1 MPAIGQSVGKYRIVR
16 LLGTG
21 GMGAVYE
28 VENPEIG
35 QRGALKVLKPE
46 IGAHL
51 ELFQR
56 FINEARAANQVRH
69 PSVVKVF
76 DFGYG
81 DDGSPWLV
89 MEYLEGD
96 SLAARITA
104 ALRLPGH
111 CIGPDGLW
119 MLGELASVLGA
130 AQRAGITHRDLKPGN
145 VMLVPDPV
153 SNTGERIKLLDF
165 GIAKLHDDSLTQTGQ
180 MLGTPVYMAPEQ
192 FKNAAE
198 VNSQADVYG
207 LGVIAYQILC
217 GRLPFEAE
225 GVYALMAAKAFDS
238 PTPIEK
244 HAPSLAPEV
253 RSLVMR
259 MLEREP
265 KQRPTIAEV
274 EAEIRR
280 LLGLPPPRESGFHAR
295 VDAAQPPLPETL
307 DDDISNPTADAPLGE
322 SDPARRAALAAD
334 AGTPSEQR
342 AAGELSP
349 AAFEPPK
356 SLSSMPSVR
365 VGPLLRAAPE
375 YLTAGGAP
383 EQRIAAA
390 LTSPSAPTSP
400 GSPRGRGVV
409 TAVLGLALVAGI
421 TAAAVKIGRQPAKV
435 PAQGVEADL
444 LAPAPAPVEDMLAP
458 SEPPPDLLVQAPPE
472 DLLKPPPDLASPS
485 RPSRGACVTPA
496 DSCIG
501 GSLSGEQQKAF
512 HDALVESGTKLCQ
525 GEAIVVTGRPTL
537 QVRGVGTRRDV
548 QPLWY
553 ALRGH
558 LAKGN
563 LAIPA
568 RVEIRCKGK

>member
-28 VENPEIG
+28 VENPDIG

-56 FINEARAANQVRH
+56 FINEARAANQIRH

-81 DDGSPWLV
+81 EDGSPWLV

-96 SLAARITA
+96 SLASRITA

-111 CIGPDGLW
+111 CIGTDGLW

-130 AQRAGITHRDLKPGN
+130 AQRAGITHRDLKPAN

-153 SNTGERIKLLDF
+153 SHTGERIKLLDF
-165 GIAKLHDDSLTQTGQ
+165 GIAKLHNDSLTQTGQ
-180 MLGTPVYMAPEQ
+180 MLGTPAYMAPEQ

-207 LGVIAYQILC
+207 LGVIAYQILS

-225 GVYALMAAKAFDS
+225 GVYALMAAKAFDT
-238 PTPIEK
+238 PTPIET
-244 HAPSLAPEV
+244 HAPSLAPEL

-259 MLEREP
+259 MIEREP
-265 KQRPTIAEV
+265 TQRPTLAEV
-274 EAEIRR
+274 EIEVRR

-295 VDAAQPPLPETL
+295 VNAAAPPLPETL
-307 DDDISNPTADAPLGE
+307 DDISNPTADAPLGE

-342 AAGELSP
+342 VAGELSP
-349 AAFEPPK
+349 AEFEPPK

-375 YLTAGGAP
+375 HLTAGGAP

-400 GSPRGRGVV
+400 GTRPGRRIV

-421 TAAAVKIGRQPAKV
+421 TATAVKIGRQPAKV
-435 PAQGVEADL
+435 AAPVAPLDM
-444 LAPAPAPVEDMLAP
+444 LAPAPIPDLRTPAPPADLLMPA
-458 SEPPPDLLVQAPPE
+458 PPPDLLTPPRDLAPP
-472 DLLKPPPDLASPS
+472 A
-485 RPSRGACVTPA
+485 RPSRGVCVEA
-496 DSCIG
+496 GESCLS
-501 GSLSGEQQKAF
+501 GSLSSEQRSAFGKAL
-512 HDALVESGTKLCQ
+512 AESGTKLCA

-537 QVRGVGTRRDV
+537 QIRGVGMRRDV
-548 QPLWY
+548 QQFGY

-558 LAKGN
+558 LNKGN